1 MTALAIGLALAA
13 ACCFGVAAWLQ
24 QDAVRAATDGG
35 QLRLAGWRAM
45 LRAPKWAGGFG
56 LVALAALLHAAAL
69 SLAPLVV
76 VQPIGV
82 LAIALTTILS
92 ARSRRARLSRTTAAG
107 VVLSTAGIGAFV
119 LLAAGSS
126 AAGAAPDG
134 LETRAALV
142 VAALVAV
149 IAAFG
154 IAARRRARGLTCL
167 AYAAAAG
174 ACYGLVS
181 VLVHASALRIESA
194 GLGEI
199 HLDTV
204 LLLVAAL
211 LVGGWFVQHA
221 YAAGPPQVAVACQT
235 VLDPMLAVGLGIGLF
250 GESAR
255 LAPGTAIG
263 MALAGSVAVAGV
275 WALARSS
282 VAPVGPSTSELR
294 PEGPLR
300 VVVGADTFPPDV
312 NGAAQFAARL
322 AAGLAGLGHEVHV
335 LCPATTSPYT
345 ADAGVTMRRV
355 RSVRTPF
362 HPTFRICPPWQAARA
377 ANALLDQVRPDVVH
391 VQAHFLIGRA
401 LVRAAARRSVP
412 VVATNHFMP
421 ENLYG
426 HARVPRVLR
435 RLAARVGWWDLRR
448 VYRDVAV
455 VTAPTPR
462 AVELLARNGMPGALA
477 VSCGIDLVRFGRYV
491 DLAGAPDM
499 GERRVLFVGRLDE
512 EKRVDE
518 LLRAVAL
525 IVADDPHRQVRIDLV
540 GDGSRRAAWQELATA
555 LRIGSRVTFH
565 GFVDEPTLLVAY
577 AGCDVFC
584 MPGVAELQSLATMEA
599 MAAGK
604 PVIAA
609 DAMALPHLVRP
620 GRNGWLY
627 PPGDVFALATKLR
640 IVFDSPTRAAAM
652 GRVSRE
658 IIAEHDL
665 AKTLTEFDQIYRQAS
680 GRLTVLAEPTGASA

>member
-1 MTALAIGLALAA
+1 MTALAIGLALIA
-13 ACCFGVAAWLQ
+13 ACCFGLAAWLQ

-35 QLRLAGWRAM
+35 RLRLAGWRAV

-56 LVALAALLHAAAL
+56 LVALAAALHAAAL

-82 LAIALTTILS
+82 LAIALTTIMS
-92 ARSRRARLSRTTAAG
+92 ARSRRVRLGRTTATG
-107 VVLSTAGIGAFV
+107 VVASTTGVGAFV

-126 AAGAAPDG
+126 TAGAAPDG
-134 LETRAALV
+134 VETRAALV
-142 VAALVAV
+142 VAVLVAITSTLGV
-149 IAAFG
+149 VV
-154 IAARRRARGLTCL
+154 RRKAPGLACL

-174 ACYGLVS
+174 VCYGLVS
-181 VLVHASALRIESA
+181 VLVHASALRIEAA
-194 GLGEI
+194 GLGDI

-204 LLLVAAL
+204 LVLVAAL

-235 VLDPMLAVGLGIGLF
+235 VLDPILAVGLGIGLF
-250 GESAR
+250 GESGR
-255 LAPGTAIG
+255 LSPGVATG
-263 MALAGSVAVAGV
+263 LALAGAVAVAGV
-275 WALARSS
+275 WALARTSPP
-282 VAPVGPSTSELR
+282 ATEPSTSEARPDGGLR
-294 PEGPLR
+294 I
-300 VVVGADTFPPDV
+300 VIGADTFPPDV
-312 NGAAQFAARL
+312 NGAAQFGARL
-322 AAGLAGLGHEVHV
+322 SAGLACHGHEVHV
-335 LCPATTSPYT
+335 LSPATTQHHP
-345 ADAGVTMRRV
+345 ADPGVTVHRV

-362 HPTFRICPPWQAARA
+362 HPTFRVSLPWHAARA
-377 ANALLDQVRPDVVH
+377 ANALLDAVRPDVVH

-401 LVRAAARRSVP
+401 LVRAARRRAIP

-426 HARVPRVLR
+426 HARVPRAAR
-435 RLAARVGWWDLRR
+435 RLAARLGWWDLRR
-448 VYRDVAV
+448 VYREVAV
-455 VTAPTPR
+455 LTAPTPR
-462 AVELLARNGMPGALA
+462 AVELLDRNGIPGVLA
-477 VSCGIDLVRFGRYV
+477 VSCGIDLDRFGQYL
-491 DLAGAPDM
+491 DLPSAPGM

-525 IVADDPHRQVRIDLV
+525 IVADDPHRHIRVDLV
-540 GDGSRRAAWQELATA
+540 GDGARRAAWQELASA
-555 LRIGSRVTFH
+555 LRIGTRVTFH

-584 MPGVAELQSLATMEA
+584 MPGIAELQSLATMEA

-640 IVFDSPTRAAAM
+640 IVLDHPARAAAM
-652 GRVSRE
+652 GRASRE
-658 IIAEHDL
+658 IVAEHDL
-665 AKTLTEFDQIYRQAS
+665 ARTLDQFDRIYRQVCGRPTAS
-680 GRLTVLAEPTGASA
+680 PATASA